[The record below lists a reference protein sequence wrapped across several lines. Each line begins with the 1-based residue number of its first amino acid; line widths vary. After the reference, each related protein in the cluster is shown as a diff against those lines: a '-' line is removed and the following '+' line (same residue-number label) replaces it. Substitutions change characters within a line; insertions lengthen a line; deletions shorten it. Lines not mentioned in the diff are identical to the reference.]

1 MEEENQIMEE
11 TQVQNNIPAPSEQKN
26 TVGAVGMRFSIIGLI
41 ALITIILAGIWFPLL
56 FIWFILWIIGL
67 FYKPRGKARVA
78 VCIPLVVF
86 IAIASISYYIWNSVK
101 APFNEFMEWAEPQF
115 EQLENN
121 ESFDGERFGDI
132 LEAELNSMTNGKSE
146 DERKALFESSTG
158 SNSLEKGAY
167 MLSSMFKEWFKNALE
182 KYNSWELPEVN
193 DDNQITVDVNIENDE
208 DENTNEEPEDINEN
222 IDRENVEVFSQSE
235 QNDIEQ
241 ILNILE

>member
-1 MEEENQIMEE
+1 MVEDFQTRN
-11 TQVQNNIPAPSEQKN
+11 EQKN
-26 TVGAVGMRFSIIGLI
+26 TVATVGMRFSILGLI
-41 ALITIILAGIWFPLL
+41 ALITLLFAWLWLPML

-86 IAIASISYYIWNSVK
+86 IAIASISCYIWNSVK
-101 APFNEFMEWAEPQF
+101 TPLNEFREWVQPQF

-121 ESFDGERFGDI
+121 ENFDGELFGDI
-132 LEAELNSMTNGKSE
+132 LEAELNNMTNGKSE
-146 DERKALFESSTG
+146 DEWKELFESSTG

-167 MLSSMFKEWFKNALE
+167 MLSSMFKEWFERALE
-182 KYNSWELPEVN
+182 KYNNWELPEIN
-193 DDNQITVDVNIENDE
+193 DNDNKIITVDVEKNE
-208 DENTNEEPEDINEN
+208 DENTDEEPEDTDEN
-222 IDRENVEVFSQSE
+222 TNTENVEVFSQSE

>member
-1 MEEENQIMEE
+1 MVEDFQTRN
-11 TQVQNNIPAPSEQKN
+11 EQKN
-26 TVGAVGMRFSIIGLI
+26 TVATVGMRFSILGLI
-41 ALITIILAGIWFPLL
+41 ALITLLFAWLWLPML

-86 IAIASISYYIWNSVK
+86 IAIASISCYIWNSVK
-101 APFNEFMEWAEPQF
+101 TPLNEFVEWVQPQF

-121 ESFDGERFGDI
+121 ENFDGELFGDI
-132 LEAELNSMTNGKSE
+132 LEAELNNMTNGKSE
-146 DERKALFESSTG
+146 DEWKELFESSTG

-167 MLSSMFKEWFKNALE
+167 MLSSMFKEWFENALE
-182 KYNSWELPEVN
+182 KYNNWELPEIN
-193 DDNQITVDVNIENDE
+193 DNDNKIITVDVEKNE
-208 DENTNEEPEDINEN
+208 DENTDEEPEDTGEN
-222 IDRENVEVFSQSE
+222 TNTENVEVFSQSE